1 MAACVDVSRGTA
13 YGLSLSQMA
22 VSFGSVLFFPAVH
35 VQLYF
40 PAAEAVNGTLAG
52 DGHLLLPHVW
62 GLGLGPLQL
71 LFSAWVVWFSFL
83 TMNLQDKN
91 LLSSCDYNQ
100 EAVESLGFW
109 DFA

>member
-35 VQLYF
+35 VQLYA
-40 PAAEAVNGTLAG
+40 PAVGPVNGTLASG
-52 DGHLLLPHVW
+52 GCLPLPHVW

-71 LFSAWVVWFSFL
+71 MFSAWVVWFSFL
-83 TMNLQDKN
+83 TLSLQDKN

-100 EAVESLGFW
+100 EGVESLGFW
-109 DFA
+109 DLA